1 MQTEADPQLR
11 LLLKPVLEWLEDPR
25 TEEVAINRPGEAFV
39 RQAGA
44 FTKHPLSLTYDDLE
58 DIAIL
63 AGALR
68 KQDVGPRSPLCAT
81 ELPGGERLQICLP
94 PAVQSGTVSL
104 TIRRPSSRVSEL
116 KEVSSRYDASRW
128 NQWRFRQERQTQQDM
143 QILEHYARGN
153 LEEFLQAC
161 VTGRLT
167 MLLCGHTGSGKTTMS
182 KTLINAIPPQERLI
196 TIEDTL
202 ELVIPHENHVRLL
215 YSKDGAGVGGV
226 TAEQLLQA
234 SLRMRPSKDRAGVG
248 GVTAEQL
255 LQASLRMRP
264 DRILLGE
271 MRDDAAWAYL
281 SEVVSGHPG
290 SISTIH
296 GADAVQ
302 GFKKLFSLVKSSP
315 QGAAIED
322 RTLIDMLSAA
332 IDVIVPFRTYGDV
345 YEVGEIWLAA
355 DARRRG
361 ETVAG
366 LLDQH

>member
-1 MQTEADPQLR
+1 MQMEVDPQLR
-11 LLLKPVLEWLEDPR
+11 FLLKPILEWLDDSR

-39 RQAGA
+39 RQAGI
-44 FTKHPLSLTYDDLE
+44 FTKLPLPLSYDDLE

-68 KQDVGPRSPLCAT
+68 KQDVGPRNPLCAT

-94 PAVQSGTVSL
+94 PTVPSGTVSL
-104 TIRRPSSRVSEL
+104 TIRRPSSRVSGL
-116 KEVSSRYDASRW
+116 REVSSRYAASRW
-128 NQWRFRQERQTQQDM
+128 NQWQTRKMRQDQHDDA
-143 QILEHYARGN
+143 ILQHYDNGD
-153 LEEFLQAC
+153 LEAFLHAC
-161 VTGRLT
+161 VVGRLT
-167 MLLCGHTGSGKTTMS
+167 MLLCGPTGSGKTTMS
-182 KTLINAIPPQERLI
+182 KTLISAIPPQERLI

-215 YSKDGAGVGGV
+215 YSKNGVGLGAV
-226 TAEQLLQA
+226 TAEH
-234 SLRMRPSKDRAGVG
+234 
-248 GVTAEQL
+248 L

-296 GADAVQ
+296 GANPIQ
-302 GFKKLFSLVKSSP
+302 GFKKLFSLVKSST
-315 QGAAIED
+315 QGASLED
-322 RTLIDMLSAA
+322 RTLIDMLATA
-332 IDVIVPFRTYGDV
+332 IDVIIPFHAYDDV

-355 DARRRG
+355 EARRRG
-361 ETVAG
+361 ETIG
-366 LLDQH
+366 DLLNQ